1 MNVRDEC
8 YVPGTGYTSPRIER
22 FNALGLGVF
31 SNATG
36 VENVFHS
43 EALDP
48 RTGMELEFWSIE
60 AQ

>member
-43 EALDP
+43 EATDVAGP
-48 RTGMELEFWSIE
+48 SNWNGTGILVY
-60 AQ
+60 